1 MRAATAVSSVW
12 RAYALAFGL
21 GLAIVGMGAGL
32 AHSQSTEPSGPTQIA
47 PAQIAPAQIAQGLL
61 PPVPDNSFVCHAQP
75 GGWCDLR
82 DWRGFGQA
90 TVN

>member
-1 MRAATAVSSVW
+1 MRTAIAVSSVS

-21 GLAIVGMGAGL
+21 GLAFLGMGVGL
-32 AHSQSTEPSGPTQIA
+32 AHGQSAGTSS
-47 PAQIAPAQIAQGLL
+47 PAQIAQ
-61 PPVPDNSFVCHAQP
+61 PQAADSSFVCHAKP

>member
-21 GLAIVGMGAGL
+21 GLAFLGMGVGL
-32 AHSQSTEPSGPTQIA
+32 AHAQSTGISGPTQT
-47 PAQIAPAQIAQGLL
+47 QIAQRLL
-61 PPVPDNSFVCHAQP
+61 PATPDNSFVCHAKA

-82 DWRGFGQA
+82 DWRGFGQK